1 MAQVISPITV
11 DVEVHGEEVQVVKL
25 LTAKDGKPIKLGST
39 VYGEDG
45 KQWRIVAIGREYVWG
60 QSEHSTQKRLKP
72 EWLTHER
79 PDSWEQLEKDLSTM
93 SACLRAVACGLV
105 EENSYVEMGVRCPV
119 ERSCTSCYKETA
131 QVFVYRAKAL
141 AGVE

>member
-11 DVEVHGEEVQVVKL
+11 DVEIHGEEVQVVKL

-45 KQWRIVAIGREYVWG
+45 KQWHIVAIGEEYVWA
-60 QSEHSTQKRLKP
+60 QSKHSTQERFNP

-79 PDSWEQLEKDLSTM
+79 PDSWEQLEKDLCVQ

-105 EENSYVEMGVRCPV
+105 EKDSDAEMGVRCPV
-119 ERSCTSCYKETA
+119 ERSCTSCYIETA
-131 QVFVYRAKAL
+131 QAFVCRAKKL